1 MRHLIKVMCIALPVQ
16 TMFAQNASS
25 LNDFFPLSIGMSRA
39 YTYSSV
45 EEKYESLLLT
55 KLTIDSGQVRFLVL
69 SKSEDDSLFHWL
81 IQEHDSISHI
91 EKSYAWW
98 EGPDTTY
105 TINRVSTFTLTET
118 KSGLHRLSAI
128 PRLALWRFPS
138 FWTYLSSVFRTG
150 PDVFRYSDQT
160 EKRYL
165 VNRHQDVI
173 SWFDS
178 VSYYQNIGL
187 VSAHY
192 VTRKGPNTPYLFRS
206 EAQLISP
213 LVSVEGS
220 SHNNVERFS
229 LLQNYPNPFNAQTNI
244 SFTIPFSTHTS
255 LVVLDLLG
263 REVST
268 LTDNT
273 LPAGH
278 HTLQWNTNQLTTGI
292 YFYRLTTD
300 HFIDTKKLILLR

>member
-1 MRHLIKVMCIALPVQ
+1 
-16 TMFAQNASS
+16 MFAQNASS
-25 LNDFFPLSIGMSRA
+25 LNDFFPLSVGMSRV

-45 EEKYESLLLT
+45 EEKYESLLLI

-81 IQEHDSISHI
+81 IQEHDSIFHI
-91 EKSYAWW
+91 VKSYVWW

-105 TINRVSTFTLTET
+105 TINRLSTFTLTET

-128 PRLALWRFPS
+128 PKLALWRFPS

-178 VSYYQNIGL
+178 VTYYQDIGL
-187 VSAHY
+187 ISAHY
-192 VTRKGPNTPYLFRS
+192 ETSKGPNTPYLFRS
-206 EAQLISP
+206 QAQLISP
-213 LVSVEGS
+213 LVSAEGS

-229 LLQNYPNPFNAQTNI
+229 LLQNYPNPFNAQTII
-244 SFTIPFSTHTS
+244 SFTLPFSTHAS
-255 LVVLDLLG
+255 VVVIDLLG
-263 REVST
+263 REVIT
-268 LTDNT
+268 LANT
-273 LPAGH
+273 TFPAGYH
-278 HTLQWNTNQLTTGI
+278 KLQWNADQVPSGV
-292 YFYRLTTD
+292 YFYQLRTD
-300 HFIDTKKLILLR
+300 YVFESKKLILLR